1 MSFAD
6 AVRAD
11 LLQVPVKKNCCRR
24 CLICG
29 LFLAA
34 FPEPGGKGGLVT
46 RFRDAATADFAAEQL
61 RIQFSKE
68 PARRRVGLCGKYYEE
83 VLFASPAF
91 RRLSEHLQA
100 PEVTD
105 LAEVFGGR
113 CEECNAAFLRGLF
126 LSAGTMNDLQKAI
139 HMEFLV
145 PSACQTVVAA
155 FFVSIG
161 YPAGRVARR
170 GRVGFYFKKATSVED
185 LLTLMGA
192 QHQTFEMMNTRIL
205 HDIRSYENRMTN
217 CETRNLERTVSA
229 SARQVAAITRLQ
241 ETGKLGNL
249 SEELRETARLRLENP
264 DSSLDE
270 LALLHN
276 PPITKSGL
284 NHRLRRIIDA
294 AE

>member
-6 AVRAD
+6 TVRTD
-11 LLQVPVKKNCCRR
+11 LLSVPVKKNCCRR

-34 FPEPGGKGGLVT
+34 FPAPDGKGETIT
-46 RFRDAATADFAAEQL
+46 RFRDAATADLAAEEL
-61 RIQFSKE
+61 RVQFSKE
-68 PARRRVGLCGKYYEE
+68 PERRRTGFCGKYYEE
-83 VLFASPAF
+83 VLFASPSF
-91 RRLSEHLQA
+91 RRLLEHLQSKSA
-100 PEVTD
+100 DD
-105 LAEVFGGR
+105 LSAVFGSR
-113 CEECNAAFLRGLF
+113 CEECNAAFLRGMF
-126 LSAGTMNDLQKAI
+126 LSSGTINDLQKAI
-139 HMEFLV
+139 HMEFLI
-145 PSACQTVVAA
+145 PSACEAVVSA
-155 FFVSIG
+155 FFEEIG
-161 YPAGRVARR
+161 YPAGRVTRQN
-170 GRVGFYFKKATSVED
+170 RVGFYFKKAGSVED
-185 LLTLMGA
+185 LLTMMGA
-192 QHQTFEMMNTRIL
+192 QRKTFEMMNARIM
-205 HDIRSYENRMTN
+205 HDIRSYENRVTN

-249 SEELRETARLRLENP
+249 TEELRETARLRLENP

-284 NHRLRRIIDA
+284 NHRLRRLLDA

>member
-6 AVRAD
+6 TVRAD
-11 LLQVPVKKNCCRR
+11 LLSVPIKKNCCRR

-34 FPEPGGKGGLVT
+34 FPESGGGAAA
-46 RFRDAATADFAAEQL
+46 RFRDTGIADFAAGQL
-61 RIQFSKE
+61 RVQFSKE
-68 PARRRVGLCGKYYEE
+68 PSRRRVGFCGKYYEE
-83 VLFASPAF
+83 VLFASPSF
-91 RRLSEHLQA
+91 RRLLERLQSRN
-100 PEVTD
+100 VTD
-105 LAEVFGGR
+105 LSEVFGSR

-126 LSAGTMNDLQKAI
+126 LSCGTINDLQKAI
-139 HMEFLV
+139 HMEFLI
-145 PSACQTVVAA
+145 PSACETTVAA
-155 FFVSIG
+155 FFEEIG
-161 YPAGRVARR
+161 YPAGRVAR
-170 GRVGFYFKKATSVED
+170 GNRVGFYFKKSSLVED
-185 LLTLMGA
+185 ILTLMGA
-192 QHQTFEMMNTRIL
+192 QRETLEMMNARIMR
-205 HDIRSYENRMTN
+205 DIRSYENRMTN

-249 SEELRETARLRLENP
+249 TEELRETARLRLENP
-264 DSSLDE
+264 DCSLDE

-284 NHRLRRIIDA
+284 NHRLRRILDA

>member
-6 AVRAD
+6 TVRKD
-11 LLQVPVKKNCCRR
+11 LLAVPVKKNCCRR

-34 FPEPGGKGGLVT
+34 FPDPNGQSGAIA
-46 RFRDAATADFAAEQL
+46 RFRDAETADLAAREL
-61 RIQFSKE
+61 RVQFSKE
-68 PARRRVGLCGKYYEE
+68 PSRRRVGFCGKYYEE
-83 VLFASPAF
+83 VLFSSPSF
-91 RRLSEHLQA
+91 RRLLEHLQA
-100 PEVTD
+100 PVVDD
-105 LAEVFGGR
+105 LSGIFGSR
-113 CEECNAAFLRGLF
+113 CEECNGAFLRGLF
-126 LSAGTMNDLQKAI
+126 LSSGTINDLQKAI

-145 PSACQTVVAA
+145 PGACKAVVSA
-155 FFVSIG
+155 FFEEIG
-161 YPAGRVARR
+161 YPAGCVVR
-170 GRVGFYFKKATSVED
+170 GNKIGFYFKKAGSVED

-192 QHQTFEMMNTRIL
+192 QRKTFEMMNARIM
-205 HDIRSYENRMTN
+205 HDIRSYENRVTN

-229 SARQVAAITRLQ
+229 SARQVEAILHLK
-241 ETGKLGNL
+241 ETGKLGNF

-284 NHRLRRIIDA
+284 NHRLRRLLDA
-294 AE
+294 VE

>member
-11 LLQVPVKKNCCRR
+11 LLQAPVKKNCCRR

-34 FPEPGGKGGLVT
+34 FPEPGGKGGLAA

-61 RIQFSKE
+61 RVQFSKE
-68 PARRRVGLCGKYYEE
+68 PVRRRIGFCGKYYEE
-83 VLFASPAF
+83 VLFASPSF
-91 RRLSEHLQA
+91 RRLTEHLQA
-100 PEVTD
+100 PEITD
-105 LAEVFGGR
+105 LSEVFGGR
-113 CEECNAAFLRGLF
+113 CEECDSAFLRGLF
-126 LSAGTMNDLQKAI
+126 LSSGTVNDLQKAV

-145 PSACQTVVAA
+145 PSACRAVVSA
-155 FFVSIG
+155 FFESIG
-161 YPAGRVARR
+161 YPAGCVDRK
-170 GRVGFYFKKATSVED
+170 GRVGFYFKKSTSVED

-192 QHQTFEMMNTRIL
+192 QRQTFEMMNARIM

-241 ETGKLGNL
+241 ESGRLGNL

-284 NHRLRRIIDA
+284 NHRLRRLLDA